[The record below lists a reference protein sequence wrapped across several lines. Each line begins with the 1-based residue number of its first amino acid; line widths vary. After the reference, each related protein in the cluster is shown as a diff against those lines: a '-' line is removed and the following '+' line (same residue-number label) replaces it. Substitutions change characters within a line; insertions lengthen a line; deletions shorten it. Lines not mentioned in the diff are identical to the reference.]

1 MNITYQGV
9 ELRVEGSF
17 TKGVINGYS
26 EENIPPQYEV
36 YNVFAEDTDITV
48 LLGLDQIWEIE
59 LLILETL

>member
-26 EENIPPQYEV
+26 EENTPPQYEV
-36 YNVFAEDTDITV
+36 YNVFAEGTDITV